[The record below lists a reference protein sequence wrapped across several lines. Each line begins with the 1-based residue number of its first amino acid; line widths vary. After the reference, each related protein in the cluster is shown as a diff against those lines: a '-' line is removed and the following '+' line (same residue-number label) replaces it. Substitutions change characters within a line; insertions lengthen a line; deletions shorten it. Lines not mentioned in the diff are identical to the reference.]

1 VLLSTGSWFGG
12 WSFYFDE
19 GRPITHHAAS
29 QQPSDQFEIASDRAA
44 PPGRSKIRFAFE
56 YDGGGVGKGGDLQ
69 ILIGNELIAQGRI
82 EQQVLISA
90 GLGETMDI
98 GRDTGV
104 TVVTE
109 GAGTQKFNG
118 KIHTDIQFG
127 NTVCRGCDIGLK
139 STGTR
144 SHEIMTLTNDIPNI

>member
-1 VLLSTGSWFGG
+1 
-12 WSFYFDE
+12 
-19 GRPITHHAAS
+19 
-29 QQPSDQFEIASDRAA
+29 
-44 PPGRSKIRFAFE
+44 
-56 YDGGGVGKGGDLQ
+56 
-69 ILIGNELIAQGRI
+69 LIGNELIAQGRI